1 MFVIGALVRDV
12 LSRDRAEQYSLRL
25 APCQTVCL
33 RRWVVECVKCATEF
47 VNLNLYNQAASGES
61 RQPLY
66 LNFTRQ
72 CVKKCQRDTAIMSV
86 RVLY

>member
-1 MFVIGALVRDV
+1 M
-12 LSRDRAEQYSLRL
+12 
-25 APCQTVCL
+25 
-33 RRWVVECVKCATEF
+33 ECVECATEF

-61 RQPLY
+61 IQPLY

-86 RVLY
+86 RVLYSFYKLIRYFYNGVKDNKQFSVL